1 MEEEQLLLMQERD
14 GGCRVQLNSRDDESS
29 YSSSRRSS
37 LSELM
42 MSSRNSC
49 GSGEYHHGLNTKN
62 AARIMEG
69 DRRRPPAARRC
80 LSEEYDMK
88 RHVDQAVEI
97 FPAHDKLG
105 RLLENPTPQSMGKLS
120 TKTKISYPCKK
131 NSLSNNR
138 PVQKQAAQIR
148 SAAAKEGWISRWN
161 AAPCVRRSS
170 SSSRRDLPMST
181 TSIAW
186 HRHKQ
191 LGEKELPHSSSSSG
205 SGSSRAT
212 TVAGSMPSLFNK
224 KEACALAPEEANAL
238 SSSSSSYG
246 LALRSKYSRHAADA
260 AHGDAANTRQQQRR
274 SERGID
280 DSEQRRRGANDSSFF
295 CDSSSS
301 SSRSQDDDFST
312 KWEQEIV
319 ALQTMIARTSTLL
332 ARGSNSKPTTG
343 DGDRQQL
350 RISGRGFSKET
361 ATSELMM
368 AGTKVGDQEE
378 PENNL
383 SSFSRRLQ
391 QQGFESEAAADGQS
405 SCTLLASSTLP
416 KQGPDATGE
425 ETEISSRDQ
434 IGLWESEP
442 STPSSSDRQYF
453 SPAGS
458 QQEIE
463 EVEVRDD
470 DDDDDEH
477 ELHLEDE
484 SLAAPCSK
492 EDEED
497 DDKSFSSIRT
507 VRTLE
512 TGGSSSAS
520 SNDFPAERFNLRFAN
535 CIQLNYRN
543 SCREEEDTAVVEE
556 ADYDY
561 DHDHDHDLDDAAVP
575 GDWEVVE
582 MSRDVDPRIT
592 SAHSSCRYYNS
603 RYLEPE
609 DLQDYSDTSRTMNDS
624 DDDLSMEE
632 HDEHN
637 QHWHLRGKHIN
648 LMNPMYCSQLAES
661 FGVPASSTQLTTRDF
676 ATKEL
681 AETVEAAAR
690 FKWEEE
696 EEEAHDRL
704 KLDDDD
710 YNMVVIRRR
719 TANVKIHNS
728 STATTISSAT
738 NLRVQQQQQQQPQ
751 AQHSFSMFES
761 AWAESCSSM
770 AQDDDIS
777 FATPS
782 NTSSFHGNKSSSEN
796 NLKPVPQ
803 HSSQTDCNNRLTN
816 TTTTTMTISLNGS
829 SSISSQRHIKGCLD
843 EAGSN
848 SCKEEKG
855 SPTNSCSSSSS
866 TSPICE
872 HEFPCMMCE
881 LANNVHAA
889 ATTKSCCNN
898 LKFFTPQQQQL
909 HLGECSAAE
918 ETLDHQ
924 SCNHSDII
932 KKQMWH
938 LRDHVHLY
946 PGWHQTPPQQQQH
959 HCTTPQN
966 FFGSEHPTTLHGAPS
981 VVLRKMLMSPNY
993 YYSDSGGAIFITT
1006 HNSQIKFLVKTVCKL
1021 FKRTLTRCRVR
1032 QCWDC
1037 SPACNKDN
1045 KDNNFA
1051 GQQLEA
1057 LSS

>member
-1 MEEEQLLLMQERD
+1 MEEEEQRLQERD
-14 GGCRVQLNSRDDESS
+14 GGFRVQLNSRDNETS

-49 GSGEYHHGLNTKN
+49 GSGEYHHGLNTKT
-62 AARIMEG
+62 AARNKEG
-69 DRRRPPAARRC
+69 DQRRPPAARRC

-105 RLLENPTPQSMGKLS
+105 RLLENPTPQRMGKLS

-131 NSLSNNR
+131 NWLSNNR

-148 SAAAKEGWISRWN
+148 SAAAREGWISRWN
-161 AAPCVRRSS
+161 AAPCVRRS

-191 LGEKELPHSSSSSG
+191 LGETELPQSSSSR
-205 SGSSRAT
+205 RAT
-212 TVAGSMPSLFNK
+212 TVAGSMPILFNK
-224 KEACALAPEEANAL
+224 KEACALAPEKANAL

-246 LALRSKYSRHAADA
+246 LSLRSKYSSHAADA
-260 AHGDAANTRQQQRR
+260 AHGDAANTRQRQRR

-280 DSEQRRRGANDSSFF
+280 DSEQRRRGANDGRFF

-301 SSRSQDDDFST
+301 SSSRSSRSQDDDFST
-312 KWEQEIV
+312 KWEQEIA
-319 ALQTMIARTSTLL
+319 ALQAMIARTSTLL

-368 AGTKVGDQEE
+368 TGTKVGDHEE

-391 QQGFESEAAADGQS
+391 QQGFESAAADDQS
-405 SCTLLASSTLP
+405 SCILLASSTLP

-425 ETEISSRDQ
+425 ETEIRSRDQ

-442 STPSSSDRQYF
+442 STPSSSSSDRQYF

-463 EVEVRDD
+463 EVEVWDD
-470 DDDDDEH
+470 NDDDDDEH

-497 DDKSFSSIRT
+497 DDKSFSSIGT

-512 TGGSSSAS
+512 TSGSSSAS
-520 SNDFPAERFNLRFAN
+520 SNDFPAERFNLRSTN
-535 CIQLNYRN
+535 CMQLNYRN
-543 SCREEEDTAVVEE
+543 SCKEEEDTAVIDE

-561 DHDHDHDLDDAAVP
+561 DHDLDDAAVP

-582 MSRDVDPRIT
+582 MSRDVDHRIT
-592 SAHSSCRYYNS
+592 RSAHSSCRYYNS
-603 RYLEPE
+603 RYLENE
-609 DLQDYSDTSRTMNDS
+609 DLQHYSDTSRTTNDS
-624 DDDLSMEE
+624 DDDLSTEEE

-637 QHWHLRGKHIN
+637 QHWHLGDKHIN
-648 LMNPMYCSQLAES
+648 LMNPMYCLQLAGS
-661 FGVPASSTQLTTRDF
+661 FDVPASSTRPTTRDF

-681 AETVEAAAR
+681 AETAEAAAR
-690 FKWEEE
+690 FEWEE

-728 STATTISSAT
+728 STATANSSVT
-738 NLRVQQQQQQQPQ
+738 NLCVQQQQQQQLQ
-751 AQHSFSMFES
+751 AQHSFSMYES
-761 AWAESCSSM
+761 AWAESYSSM

-782 NTSSFHGNKSSSEN
+782 NTSSFHGNKCSSEN
-796 NLKPVPQ
+796 NSKSAWQ
-803 HSSQTDCNNRLTN
+803 HSSQTNCNNRLIN

-829 SSISSQRHIKGCLD
+829 SSISSQLHIKSCLD

-855 SPTNSCSSSSS
+855 SPTNSCSSSS

-872 HEFPCMMCE
+872 HEFPCMICE

-889 ATTKSCCNN
+889 ATTKSYCNN
-898 LKFFTPQQQQL
+898 LKFFRPQQQQQL
-909 HLGECSAAE
+909 HLGECSVAE
-918 ETLDHQ
+918 ETLNHQ
-924 SCNHSDII
+924 SCNHSDIVE
-932 KKQMWH
+932 KQMWH
-938 LRDHVHLY
+938 LGDHVHLY

-1006 HNSQIKFLVKTVCKL
+1006 HDSQIKFLVVSLLLCPYINNSL
-1021 FKRTLTRCRVR
+1021 LTLTCI
-1032 QCWDC
+1032 C
-1037 SPACNKDN
+1037 
-1045 KDNNFA
+1045 
-1051 GQQLEA
+1051 
-1057 LSS
+1057 LSVYHSS

>member
-1 MEEEQLLLMQERD
+1 MEEEEQQQLLQERD
-14 GGCRVQLNSRDDESS
+14 GGFRVQLNSRDDETS

-42 MSSRNSC
+42 VSSRNSC
-49 GSGEYHHGLNTKN
+49 GSGEYHHGLNTKT
-62 AARIMEG
+62 AARSMEG

-80 LSEEYDMK
+80 LSEEYEMK

-97 FPAHDKLG
+97 FPAHDKLS
-105 RLLENPTPQSMGKLS
+105 RLLENPTPQRMGKLS
-120 TKTKISYPCKK
+120 TKTKISYPYKK
-131 NSLSNNR
+131 NWLSNNR

-170 SSSRRDLPMST
+170 SSSSRRDLPMST

-191 LGEKELPHSSSSSG
+191 LGEKELPHS
-205 SGSSRAT
+205 SSRAT

-246 LALRSKYSRHAADA
+246 LSLRSKYSRHAADA
-260 AHGDAANTRQQQRR
+260 AHGDAANTRQRERR

-301 SSRSQDDDFST
+301 SSSRSQDDDFST
-312 KWEQEIV
+312 KWEQEIA
-319 ALQTMIARTSTLL
+319 ALQAMIARTSTLL

-391 QQGFESEAAADGQS
+391 QQGSAAAADDQS
-405 SCTLLASSTLP
+405 SCILLASSTLP

-434 IGLWESEP
+434 IEFWESEP

-463 EVEVRDD
+463 EVEVW
-470 DDDDDEH
+470 DDDDEH

-497 DDKSFSSIRT
+497 DDKSFSSIQT

-512 TGGSSSAS
+512 TSGSSSAS
-520 SNDFPAERFNLRFAN
+520 SNDFPAERFNLRSTN
-535 CIQLNYRN
+535 CMQLNYRN
-543 SCREEEDTAVVEE
+543 SCKEEEDTAVVDE

-561 DHDHDHDLDDAAVP
+561 DHDHDLDDAAVP

-582 MSRDVDPRIT
+582 MSRDVDHRIT
-592 SAHSSCRYYNS
+592 RSAHSSCRYYNS

-609 DLQDYSDTSRTMNDS
+609 DLQHYSNTSRTTNDS
-624 DDDLSMEE
+624 DDDLSMEEE

-637 QHWHLRGKHIN
+637 QHWHLRDKHIN
-648 LMNPMYCSQLAES
+648 LMNPMYCLQLAES
-661 FGVPASSTQLTTRDF
+661 FGVPASSTQPTTRDF

-681 AETVEAAAR
+681 AETAEAAAR

-710 YNMVVIRRR
+710 YNMVVIRR

-728 STATTISSAT
+728 STATVNSSAT
-738 NLRVQQQQQQQPQ
+738 NLCVQQQQPQ
-751 AQHSFSMFES
+751 AQHSISMFES

-796 NLKPVPQ
+796 SKPAQQ

-829 SSISSQRHIKGCLD
+829 SSISSQLYIKGCLD

-855 SPTNSCSSSSS
+855 SPTNSCSSSSSSS

-889 ATTKSCCNN
+889 ATTKCCCNN
-898 LKFFTPQQQQL
+898 LKFFTPQQQQQQL

-938 LRDHVHLY
+938 LGDHVPLY

-1006 HNSQIKFLVKTVCKL
+1006 HDSQIKFLVKTVCKL
-1021 FKRTLTRCRVR
+1021 FKHTLTRCRVL

-1045 KDNNFA
+1045 KNNNFA

>member
-1 MEEEQLLLMQERD
+1 
-14 GGCRVQLNSRDDESS
+14 
-29 YSSSRRSS
+29 
-37 LSELM
+37 
-42 MSSRNSC
+42 
-49 GSGEYHHGLNTKN
+49 
-62 AARIMEG
+62 
-69 DRRRPPAARRC
+69 
-80 LSEEYDMK
+80 
-88 RHVDQAVEI
+88 
-97 FPAHDKLG
+97 
-105 RLLENPTPQSMGKLS
+105 
-120 TKTKISYPCKK
+120 
-131 NSLSNNR
+131 
-138 PVQKQAAQIR
+138 
-148 SAAAKEGWISRWN
+148 
-161 AAPCVRRSS
+161 
-170 SSSRRDLPMST
+170 
-181 TSIAW
+181 
-186 HRHKQ
+186 
-191 LGEKELPHSSSSSG
+191 
-205 SGSSRAT
+205 
-212 TVAGSMPSLFNK
+212 MPILFNK

-246 LALRSKYSRHAADA
+246 LSLRSKYSRHAADA
-260 AHGDAANTRQQQRR
+260 AHGDAANTRQRQRR
-274 SERGID
+274 SERGTD

-301 SSRSQDDDFST
+301 SRSQDDDFST
-312 KWEQEIV
+312 KWEQEIA
-319 ALQTMIARTSTLL
+319 ALQAVIARTSTLL

-391 QQGFESEAAADGQS
+391 QQGFESAAAADDQS
-405 SCTLLASSTLP
+405 SCILLASSTLP

-442 STPSSSDRQYF
+442 STPSTSDRQYF

-470 DDDDDEH
+470 NDEH
-477 ELHLEDE
+477 ELHLEVE

-497 DDKSFSSIRT
+497 DDKSFSSIQT

-520 SNDFPAERFNLRFAN
+520 SIDFPAERFNLRSRN
-535 CIQLNYRN
+535 CMKLNYRN
-543 SCREEEDTAVVEE
+543 SCKEEEDTAVVDE

-561 DHDHDHDLDDAAVP
+561 DLDDAAVP

-582 MSRDVDPRIT
+582 MSRDVDHRIT
-592 SAHSSCRYYNS
+592 RSAHSSCRYYNS

-609 DLQDYSDTSRTMNDS
+609 DLQHYSDKSRTTNDS
-624 DDDLSMEE
+624 DDDLSMEEE

-637 QHWHLRGKHIN
+637 QHWHLGDKHIN

-661 FGVPASSTQLTTRDF
+661 FAIPASSTQPTTRDF

-681 AETVEAAAR
+681 AETAEAAAR
-690 FKWEEE
+690 FKWEE

-710 YNMVVIRRR
+710 YHMVVIRR

-728 STATTISSAT
+728 CTATANSSAT
-738 NLRVQQQQQQQPQ
+738 NLCVQQQQQQQPQ

-796 NLKPVPQ
+796 NSKPTWQ

-829 SSISSQRHIKGCLD
+829 SSISSQLYIKGCLD

-872 HEFPCMMCE
+872 HEFPCMMCV

-898 LKFFTPQQQQL
+898 LKFTPQQQL

-924 SCNHSDII
+924 SCNHSEII

-938 LRDHVHLY
+938 LGDHVHLY

-966 FFGSEHPTTLHGAPS
+966 FFGSENPTTLHGAPS

-1006 HNSQIKFLVKTVCKL
+1006 HDSQIKFLVVSLLLCPYINNSL
-1021 FKRTLTRCRVR
+1021 LTLTCI
-1032 QCWDC
+1032 C
-1037 SPACNKDN
+1037 
-1045 KDNNFA
+1045 
-1051 GQQLEA
+1051 
-1057 LSS
+1057 LSVYHSS

>member
-1 MEEEQLLLMQERD
+1 L
-14 GGCRVQLNSRDDESS
+14 
-29 YSSSRRSS
+29 
-37 LSELM
+37 
-42 MSSRNSC
+42 
-49 GSGEYHHGLNTKN
+49 
-62 AARIMEG
+62 
-69 DRRRPPAARRC
+69 
-80 LSEEYDMK
+80 
-88 RHVDQAVEI
+88 
-97 FPAHDKLG
+97 
-105 RLLENPTPQSMGKLS
+105 
-120 TKTKISYPCKK
+120 
-131 NSLSNNR
+131 
-138 PVQKQAAQIR
+138 
-148 SAAAKEGWISRWN
+148 
-161 AAPCVRRSS
+161 
-170 SSSRRDLPMST
+170 
-181 TSIAW
+181 
-186 HRHKQ
+186 
-191 LGEKELPHSSSSSG
+191 
-205 SGSSRAT
+205 
-212 TVAGSMPSLFNK
+212 
-224 KEACALAPEEANAL
+224 
-238 SSSSSSYG
+238 
-246 LALRSKYSRHAADA
+246 
-260 AHGDAANTRQQQRR
+260 
-274 SERGID
+274 
-280 DSEQRRRGANDSSFF
+280 EQRRRGANDSSFF

-301 SSRSQDDDFST
+301 SSSISQDDDFST
-312 KWEQEIV
+312 KWEQEIA
-319 ALQTMIARTSTLL
+319 ALQAMIARTSTLL

-391 QQGFESEAAADGQS
+391 QQGLESAAAADQS
-405 SCTLLASSTLP
+405 SCILLANSTLP

-442 STPSSSDRQYF
+442 STPSSSDREYF

-463 EVEVRDD
+463 EVEVW
-470 DDDDDEH
+470 DDDDEH

-497 DDKSFSSIRT
+497 DDKSFSSIQT

-520 SNDFPAERFNLRFAN
+520 SNDFPADRFNLRSKN
-535 CIQLNYRN
+535 CMQLNYRN
-543 SCREEEDTAVVEE
+543 SCKEEEDTAVVDE

-561 DHDHDHDLDDAAVP
+561 DHDHDLDDAAVP
-575 GDWEVVE
+575 GDWDVVE
-582 MSRDVDPRIT
+582 MSRDVDHRIT
-592 SAHSSCRYYNS
+592 KSAHSSCRYYNS

-609 DLQDYSDTSRTMNDS
+609 DFQHYSDTSRTTNDS
-624 DDDLSMEE
+624 DDDLLMEEE

-637 QHWHLRGKHIN
+637 QHWHLGDKHIN

-661 FGVPASSTQLTTRDF
+661 FGVPSSSTQPTTRDF
-676 ATKEL
+676 ATKERAAT
-681 AETVEAAAR
+681 AEATAR

-710 YNMVVIRRR
+710 YNMVVVRRR

-728 STATTISSAT
+728 STAAANSSAT

-782 NTSSFHGNKSSSEN
+782 NTSSFHGNKSSSVN
-796 NLKPVPQ
+796 NSKPAQQ
-803 HSSQTDCNNRLTN
+803 HSSQTDCNYRQTN
-816 TTTTTMTISLNGS
+816 TTTTTMTRSLNGS
-829 SSISSQRHIKGCLD
+829 SSISSQLYIKGCLD

-848 SCKEEKG
+848 SYKEEKG

-866 TSPICE
+866 TSPVCE

-889 ATTKSCCNN
+889 ATIKSCCNN
-898 LKFFTPQQQQL
+898 LKFFTPQQQQQQQL

-938 LRDHVHLY
+938 LGDCVHLY
-946 PGWHQTPPQQQQH
+946 PGSHQTPPQQQQH
-959 HCTTPQN
+959 HCTTTQN

-1006 HNSQIKFLVKTVCKL
+1006 YDSQIKFLVVSLLLCPYINNSL
-1021 FKRTLTRCRVR
+1021 LTLTCI
-1032 QCWDC
+1032 CMSISHYDDSLPLYDFC
-1037 SPACNKDN
+1037 C
-1045 KDNNFA
+1045 
-1051 GQQLEA
+1051 
-1057 LSS
+1057 